1 LAHVLFG
8 KPVSTFPGYALE
20 RLEETMRNRTALL
33 LFCFILLPFEPATAQ
48 SWPTRPVQIV
58 VSSGAGGTADI
69 VARMIGEKL
78 APALGQPVVVENKPG
93 AGGNL
98 GASSVARANPDG
110 YTLLM
115 SGSPTH
121 SVGPHLFKNLTY
133 DPMRDVPPVAMLAV
147 APNLLVVNASSPVSS
162 VGDLIKLAR
171 GKPGT
176 VTYSSAGI
184 GTSGHLA
191 AELLK
196 ATASLDMSH
205 VPYKSGPEAV
215 TGVLSEN
222 VTFIFFTL
230 PSVLPQVESGKL
242 RALAITTAQRSK
254 LMPDVPTVAEA
265 GFPGFDVIA
274 WYALFAPRGTPEPVV
289 ARLTEE
295 IKKIVGRDDVRDRM
309 AKLGAEPRYLSP
321 KEVADFVAVESP
333 KWGALLKDIS
343 AN

>member
-1 LAHVLFG
+1 
-8 KPVSTFPGYALE
+8 
-20 RLEETMRNRTALL
+20 
-33 LFCFILLPFEPATAQ
+33 
-48 SWPTRPVQIV
+48 
-58 VSSGAGGTADI
+58 
-69 VARMIGEKL
+69 
-78 APALGQPVVVENKPG
+78 
-93 AGGNL
+93 
-98 GASSVARANPDG
+98 
-110 YTLLM
+110 
-115 SGSPTH
+115 
-121 SVGPHLFKNLTY
+121 
-133 DPMRDVPPVAMLAV
+133 
-147 APNLLVVNASSPVSS
+147 
-162 VGDLIKLAR
+162 
-171 GKPGT
+171 
-176 VTYSSAGI
+176 
-184 GTSGHLA
+184 
-191 AELLK
+191 
-196 ATASLDMSH
+196 MSH